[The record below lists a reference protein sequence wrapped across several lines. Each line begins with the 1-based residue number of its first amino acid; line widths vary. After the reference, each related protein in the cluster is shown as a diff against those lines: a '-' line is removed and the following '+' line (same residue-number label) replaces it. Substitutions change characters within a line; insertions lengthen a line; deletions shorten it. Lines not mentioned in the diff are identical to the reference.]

1 MLLQCSL
8 HVSEPPL
15 DGCPP
20 TRIWVW
26 LDFGNIRLFLEKNI
40 YVISEKWNDM
50 FLSQNTDA
58 LQVFSLLL
66 VLTLQHINK
75 EDRRKAAASFCPSL
89 FLFIFRG
96 SPSNIRPTLHIARYK
111 TCLKNLLLT
120 EIHLH
125 LLYCA
130 KRHLFR
136 RGKPKIDT
144 TVFFTMTRSGTQLKL
159 CFLLYLIIPW

>member
-66 VLTLQHINK
+66 VPTLQHINK
-75 EDRRKAAASFCPSL
+75 EDRRKAAASLCPSL
-89 FLFIFRG
+89 FLFIGEAPPPIFVQLYTFHG
-96 SPSNIRPTLHIARYK
+96 TKLAWKNFCSLKYIFLYFTVQKDTYFGEVSPK
-111 TCLKNLLLT
+111 LT
-120 EIHLH
+120 RLSSSQWHEVELNWNYVSYYI
-125 LLYCA
+125 
-130 KRHLFR
+130 
-136 RGKPKIDT
+136 
-144 TVFFTMTRSGTQLKL
+144 
-159 CFLLYLIIPW
+159 